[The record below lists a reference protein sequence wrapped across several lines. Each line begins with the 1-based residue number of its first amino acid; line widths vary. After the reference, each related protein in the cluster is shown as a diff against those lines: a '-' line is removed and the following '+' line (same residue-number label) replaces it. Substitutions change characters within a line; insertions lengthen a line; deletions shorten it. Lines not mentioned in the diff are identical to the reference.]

1 MRVLITGATGL
12 IGSKISALCHEKG
25 IDVNYLTTSKD
36 KIQHKDHY
44 RGFLWNP
51 QNKEIDTRAIEN
63 VDAVINLVGAS
74 IAQRWTSENK
84 RKILNSRVESTNLLF
99 DTLSKND
106 HQIKQFISA
115 SAIGVYPSSLQKL
128 YFEDEES
135 VDDSFV
141 GKVVVKWESAVNNFK
156 DLGLKVSKIRIGLV
170 MAQNG
175 GMLEKL
181 KEPVN
186 FNIGAPLGSGK
197 QWQSWIHIKDLTQI
211 FLHVLENQ
219 LEGNYN
225 GVAPNPVSNKE
236 MTKEVANQ
244 LGKPLWL
251 PNVPKFA
258 LKAAFGEM
266 STLLLSSQLVSSKK
280 IEEQGY
286 HFEYVHLKPALE
298 DLL

>member
-1 MRVLITGATGL
+1 MPVSRSDGRL
-12 IGSKISALCHEKG
+12 KIS
-25 IDVNYLTTSKD
+25 
-36 KIQHKDHY
+36 
-44 RGFLWNP
+44 
-51 QNKEIDTRAIEN
+51 
-63 VDAVINLVGAS
+63 
-74 IAQRWTSENK
+74 
-84 RKILNSRVESTNLLF
+84 VESTNLLF

-106 HQIKQFISA
+106 HQIKHIVSA

-128 YFEDEES
+128 YFEEEEKI
-135 VDDSFV
+135 DDSFV
-141 GKVVVKWESAVNNFK
+141 SKVVVQWESAVNNFK

-170 MAQNG
+170 MAENG

-211 FLHVLENQ
+211 FLYVLENQ
-219 LEGNYN
+219 LAGTFN
-225 GVAPNPVSNKE
+225 GVAPNPVTNKE
-236 MTKEVANQ
+236 MTQEVAKQ
-244 LGKPLWL
+244 LDKPLWL
-251 PNVPKFA
+251 PNVPKFV

-280 IEEQGY
+280 IEGQGY
-286 HFEYVHLKPALE
+286 HFEYVHLQPALE